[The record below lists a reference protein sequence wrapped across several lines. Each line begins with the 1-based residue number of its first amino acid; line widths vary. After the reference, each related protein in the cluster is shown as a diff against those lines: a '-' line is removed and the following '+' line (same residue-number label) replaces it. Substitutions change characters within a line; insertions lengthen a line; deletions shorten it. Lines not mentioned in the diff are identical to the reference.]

1 MIRIVNSPRVFWA
14 KVCGLNKNGVEP
26 SPSHRKNYRK
36 TESMPYDYSQATI
49 PVYPGINDLVI
60 PPNNTKGGN
69 GGHLVQQ
76 INRIAENLN
85 NDLAQI
91 ENQVTSVEQ
100 NQQQLNSQV
109 TTQFS
114 TVNSGL
120 ETLDAKTQQL
130 ETDLNTLLARFDPET
145 SSINVQ
151 GLAYLTSQKN
161 IHVAVAGDDVSG
173 DGSFANPYATPRRA
187 LQDVANQTLGQ
198 EGSIHIKIAPGY
210 YSDGDKSWLPNFIDS
225 GQYYTRANAGNQ
237 GYEIPTTGMLVI
249 EGTGTDIDGNPDP
262 AQTRIN
268 CQFNGQHTNGRIL
281 FQNLTFG
288 RDPNETDNV
297 SWRWGIYLE
306 QHTGW
311 IYLRNLRVLNI
322 RSEFIYAGNA
332 QILAEGDINIVGS
345 CPGVFYLNDSKFVNR
360 ALTIRL
366 EASAACRYYWNTYAS
381 TIECWFY
388 GDIDYKNNTGSPI
401 TGNYFALNS
410 QYNCYAD
417 LPGFAY
423 SGDEFTTDGCP
434 FFGYYQNYWAMW
446 EGDMAVMYR
455 QGDLPPGQTE
465 YDEQEFQIDCAFDG
479 TFRTNGNLAFFSND
493 KAKAVGQQTVENSA
507 VFANANGS
515 DVAGGAD
522 SVDLADLNAKLNSLE
537 SKVNQI
543 INALQMYGLFG
554 GA

>member
-1 MIRIVNSPRVFWA
+1 
-14 KVCGLNKNGVEP
+14 
-26 SPSHRKNYRK
+26 
-36 TESMPYDYSQATI
+36 MPYDYSQATI

-76 INRIAENLN
+76 INRIAGNLN
-85 NDLAQI
+85 NDINQLSNAVSSI
-91 ENQVTSVEQ
+91 EQS
-100 NQQQLNSQV
+100 QQQLESNT

-120 ETLDAKTQQL
+120 DTLDAKTQQL
-130 ETDLNTLLARFDPET
+130 ETDLNNLITNFDPET
-145 SSINVQ
+145 GDINVE
-151 GLAYLTSQKN
+151 GVAYLTSQKN
-161 IHVAVAGDDVSG
+161 IHVAVTGNDVSG
-173 DGSFANPYATPRRA
+173 DGTFANPYATPRRA

-210 YSDGDKSWLPNFIDS
+210 YSDGWTSWLPNFIDS
-225 GQYYTRANAGNQ
+225 GQYYTRDNAGNQ
-237 GYEIPTTGMLVI
+237 GYEIPTTGLLVI
-249 EGTGTDIDGNPDP
+249 EGTGTDINGDPDP
-262 AQTRIN
+262 SQTRIN
-268 CQFNGQHTNGRIL
+268 VEFDGQHTNGRIL

-306 QHTGW
+306 QHSGW
-311 IYLRNLRVLNI
+311 IYLRNLRVLNLGDN
-322 RSEFIYAGNA
+322 FIYAGNA
-332 QILAEGDINIVGS
+332 QILAEGDINIAGA
-345 CPGVFYLNDSKFVNR
+345 CYGVFYLNDSKFVNR
-360 ALTIRL
+360 GLTITL
-366 EASAACRYYWNTYAS
+366 EPDTTCQYYWNTYAS

-388 GDIDYKNNTGSPI
+388 GDIDYVNNTGANI

-410 QYNCYAD
+410 QYNRYAD

-446 EGDMAVMYR
+446 EAGMAVMYR

-465 YDEQEFQIDCAFDG
+465 YTEQEFQINCAFDG
-479 TFRTNGNLAFFSND
+479 SFRTNGAIAFFSND
-493 KAKAVGQQTVENSA
+493 QANAVAQQTVENSA

-515 DVAGGAD
+515 DVGSGAD

-543 INALQMYGLFG
+543 INALQTYGLFG